1 MIFSSLKLA
10 MKVWKETVFDLVQEN
25 LTQAILCLI
34 EANRNGEPP
43 SRELL
48 KEALE
53 SYSKYILASCLPALG
68 SFYYVCSLSSPTRL
82 HIAKSRRR

>member
-1 MIFSSLKLA
+1 
-10 MKVWKETVFDLVQEN
+10 MKVWKVTVFDLVQEN
-25 LTQAILCLI
+25 LTHAILRLI

-53 SYSKYILASCLPALG
+53 SYSKYISTNSPN
-68 SFYYVCSLSSPTRL
+68 SLHCTISSPTRL
-82 HIAKSRRR
+82 RVAIVRRR